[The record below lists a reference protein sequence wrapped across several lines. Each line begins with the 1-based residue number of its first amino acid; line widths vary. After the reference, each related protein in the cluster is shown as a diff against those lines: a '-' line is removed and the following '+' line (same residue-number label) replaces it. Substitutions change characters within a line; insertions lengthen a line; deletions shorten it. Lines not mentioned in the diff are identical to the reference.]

1 MTAGDPRPE
10 RVILLV
16 EDSAAD
22 AMLVKEAF
30 GQGSVSLTIHE
41 CTSGTEGLAF
51 LRRQGDYADAP
62 VPDLVLLDIN
72 MPGMNGLEMLREIK
86 ACAVMQQIPVI
97 MLTSSSADR
106 DLDAAYRIGAN
117 SYVVKPM
124 SLSGLQEA
132 ALKIEGFWLS
142 LATPPPRR
150 STVRKYDPT

>member
-1 MTAGDPRPE
+1 MTKPVSRAGPRLLTVLAVDDEAPALDELAYLLYRHPDIAEVIRAGDAT
-10 RVILLV
+10 
-16 EDSAAD
+16 SALRELNARRID
-22 AMLVKEAF
+22 AVF
-30 GQGSVSLTIHE
+30 
-41 CTSGTEGLAF
+41 
-51 LRRQGDYADAP
+51 
-62 VPDLVLLDIN
+62 LDIN
-72 MPGMNGLEMLREIK
+72 MPGMNGLEVLREIK

-150 STVRKYDPT
+150 STVRKYDPR